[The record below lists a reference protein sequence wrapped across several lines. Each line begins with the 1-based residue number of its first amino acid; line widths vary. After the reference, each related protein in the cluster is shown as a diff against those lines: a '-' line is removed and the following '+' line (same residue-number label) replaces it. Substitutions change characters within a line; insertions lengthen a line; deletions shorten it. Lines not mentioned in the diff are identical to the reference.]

1 MEVQNMNITLL
12 KGNFYSTKIYRSKKG
27 SHYFTFKF
35 IDRGNLVDVFCV
47 KHPSFNGK
55 SSSPHKTHLFHSGK
69 VCFVKGREPKK
80 QSRAEKLAGQWA
92 EYFLDYR
99 KTGKVQ
105 N

>member
-1 MEVQNMNITLL
+1 MDTILSGT
-12 KGNFYSTKIYRSKKG
+12 FYSIARTYCSKNGKHHFLFEFV
-27 SHYFTFKF
+27 SQSRH
-35 IDRGNLVDVFCV
+35 IDVYCRR
-47 KHPSFNGK
+47 HPSFNGK

-69 VCFVKGREPKK
+69 VCFVQGREPKTLR
-80 QSRAEKLAGQWA
+80 RAKELAAQWA